1 MGEGCK
7 EIGDK
12 GLVVGLGTTH
22 LVTVFLQT
30 LGHSQTDR
38 QRPDT
43 GSELESVTGFGRE
56 VHKEREG

>member
-7 EIGDK
+7 EIGAK

-38 QRPDT
+38 GLIQAP
-43 GSELESVTGFGRE
+43 S
-56 VHKEREG
+56 